1 MSDKEQRARKAHYEL
16 EITAEATDKLKA
28 HWIKQAV
35 EFAAAGK
42 QAEAHNLLLK
52 INALETVRQ
61 MVHVPIDD
69 WTIERKLAEAKAP
82 QPSEKTN

>member
-1 MSDKEQRARKAHYEL
+1 MSDKEQRARKAEYEL
-16 EITAEATDKLKA
+16 QITAEAADKLKA

-52 INALETVRQ
+52 INALETVRS
-61 MVHVPIDD
+61 MVRVPIDD
-69 WTIERKLAEAKAP
+69 WTIEREAAKALQ
-82 QPSEKTN
+82 QPEKTN